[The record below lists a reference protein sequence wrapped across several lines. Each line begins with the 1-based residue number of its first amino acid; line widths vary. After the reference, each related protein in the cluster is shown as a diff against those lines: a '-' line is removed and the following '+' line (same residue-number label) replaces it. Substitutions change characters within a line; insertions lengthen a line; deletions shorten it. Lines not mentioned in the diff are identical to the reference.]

1 MQMDPKSTDTLLA
14 EMVETDAPKASDPFP
29 QHHDTRREPRSG
41 NVRTQADGA
50 LIHDCGAF

>member
-1 MQMDPKSTDTLLA
+1 MPLPPSA
-14 EMVETDAPKASDPFP
+14 FP